1 MAYPNLALIDALR
14 ETASRL
20 KNGAYYAWGN
30 HGGCNCGNLLQVVA
44 NLSKEEVLQFAH
56 TAAGEWTEIA
66 EEYCNITNV
75 PLYLLMSKLQSIG
88 LTPTDIHN
96 IEYLEDRA
104 VLQALPGGFRWLKK
118 NLRADVI
125 DYFEAYANV
134 LEQELLQQIPLP
146 GFIYKPLPEIAEV
159 QAD

>member
-1 MAYPNLALIDALR
+1 MAYPNLSLIDALR

-56 TAAGEWTEIA
+56 TGAGEWTEIA

-75 PLYLLMSKLQSIG
+75 PLYLLMSKLQAIG

-104 VLQALPGGFRWLKK
+104 VLDALPGGFRWLKK

-146 GFIYKPLPEIAEV
+146 GFIYQPLPENAEV